1 MLNLGLA
8 GQDLIPEVGGV
19 LPIVCLHPVRE
30 LEEVNLHLLQEFGPI
45 PLIKAFLKV
54 NLTGRASHTLELKC
68 PGGLLWWCELSPLNP
83 SAFPCQTAEM

>member
-8 GQDLIPEVGGV
+8 GQDLIPKVGGV

-68 PGGLLWWCELSPLNP
+68 SGGLLWWCELSPLNP